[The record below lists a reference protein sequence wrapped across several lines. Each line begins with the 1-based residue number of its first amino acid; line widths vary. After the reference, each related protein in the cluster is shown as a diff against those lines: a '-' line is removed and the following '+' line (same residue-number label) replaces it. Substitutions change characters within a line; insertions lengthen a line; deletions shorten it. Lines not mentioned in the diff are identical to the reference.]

1 VAARVRGRG
10 GVVLTDSLTFEVDER
25 FQTAA
30 EDWGDARLMDFEDA
44 MEAKAEQALLE
55 IEHLVSDA
63 TEVEF
68 AVDGSTVR
76 HQPSDQLAE
85 FLADQAEETGL
96 AESEILKL
104 HVDLF
109 ARVFLEDDAKRPPNA
124 PPTDDG

>member
-1 VAARVRGRG
+1 M
-10 GVVLTDSLTFEVDER
+10 TDPLAFEVDDR
-25 FQTAA
+25 FRSAA
-30 EDWGDARLMDFEDA
+30 EEWGESRLVDFEDA

-68 AVDGSTVR
+68 DVDGATVR
-76 HQPSDQLAE
+76 HYPSDDLAAFLAE
-85 FLADQAEETGL
+85 QSAETGL
-96 AESEILKL
+96 DESAILKL

-109 ARVFLEDDAKRPPNA
+109 ARVFLDDVKRPPNA

>member
-1 VAARVRGRG
+1 
-10 GVVLTDSLTFEVDER
+10 LTDSLTFEVDER

>member
-1 VAARVRGRG
+1 MAARVRGRG